1 MDREEAWLLEFAKK
15 NGLDV
20 EPLLK
25 KRNEGVP
32 LAYLMGTQP
41 FHEIVLKVDERVLV
55 PRPETEELVEH
66 LLAALPPKGV
76 GLDLGCG
83 SGAIALAL
91 SKALPEWR
99 FTATDVSGEAL
110 SLARENAALLGLS
123 LRVDFQLGSWWDAV
137 PNDAVFDLIVTNPPY
152 VGTGEEIDLGASFE
166 PRLALFAGLD
176 GLDAYREILPNV
188 KAHLK
193 PGALFAGEC
202 GPFHGK
208 ALLELA
214 KEFGLSDACILKDRA
229 GRERFLFARKD

>member
-1 MDREEAWLLEFAKK
+1 MDREEAWLREFAEK
-15 NGLDV
+15 NSLDV

-25 KRNEGVP
+25 KLKEGVP
-32 LAYLMGTQP
+32 LAYLIGTQP
-41 FHEIVLKVDERVLV
+41 FHEIELKVDERVLV
-55 PRPETEELVEH
+55 PRPETEELVER
-66 LLAALPPKGV
+66 LLSVLPKKGE

-99 FTATDVSGEAL
+99 FTATDVSNEAL
-110 SLARENAALLGLS
+110 SLAGENAALLGLS
-123 LRVDFQLGSWWDAV
+123 PRVDFQLGSWWDAV
-137 PNDAVFDLIVTNPPY
+137 PDGAIFDLIVTNPPY

-166 PRLALFAGLD
+166 PRLALFAGPD
-176 GLDAYREILPNV
+176 GLDAYRKILPNV

-214 KEFGLSDACILKDRA
+214 KASGLSDASILRDRA
-229 GRERFLFARKD
+229 GRERFIFARKD